1 MHPPEEIKAR
11 LDPVLQKY
19 PEVQAAFLFG
29 SQAEGTATAESDID
43 LALVGPRERL
53 TRGQA

>member
-43 LALVGPRERL
+43 LALVGPRERV
-53 TRGQA
+53 TRGRA